1 MPVTAVLDAA
11 GVEVVRGPRRDG
23 SLNTDGVQRY
33 AMELGDLDTPS
44 MRSGLGAFVGY
55 GVILLVMFVALFL
68 IPYALFLLL

>member
-1 MPVTAVLDAA
+1 
-11 GVEVVRGPRRDG
+11 
-23 SLNTDGVQRY
+23 
-33 AMELGDLDTPS
+33 MELGDLDTPS